1 MHTDPQPQ
9 RAPSSCPRSP
19 RFVVLDGLRSSG
31 KTTVA
36 PILAELLDAELIAP
50 EGPGFD
56 LLRRHTDT
64 TTNVNARLHLW
75 LAENYVRSDRARQ
88 ILESGR
94 SVVTESYFHRTLATH
109 AATGAR
115 NLPAVDWQTAL
126 FPHATYFL
134 RVNPTTRLA
143 RMAARGRADLTG
155 YWSRLEETNLHLT
168 EAVYEGFALT
178 PVDVGSAPAG
188 DIAQQIARLETAAT
202 RIPRQPTGSPL
213 PDDAR
218 YDPTHREDSK

>member
-1 MHTDPQPQ
+1 MHATPQHRHAISLRPK
-9 RAPSSCPRSP
+9 PP

-56 LLRRHTDT
+56 LLRRHTDA

-75 LAENYVRSDRARQ
+75 LSENYARSDRARQ
-88 ILESGR
+88 ILKSGR

-115 NLPAVDWQTAL
+115 NLPVVDWQTAL

-134 RVNPTTRLA
+134 RVNAATRLA
-143 RMAARGRADLTG
+143 RMSARGRADLTG

-202 RIPRQPTGSPL
+202 RIPRQPAGSPL

-218 YDPTHREDSK
+218 HDPTHREDSK